1 MAEIVTALAS
11 ANSPMLIL
19 SPEQWLMYAETD
31 KQNPQLYDPQGRTVN
46 YEQLVKLNG
55 DRYAREASLE
65 RFKQQHTQ
73 IQRALERQATELAAA
88 KPDVVVI
95 LSYVSRDLFGLDNQ
109 PGLYIFGGPKMISR
123 GHPLPADAPAW
134 MRDQAAGWG
143 QDRHREF
150 PVASSFARELASR
163 LATQADVAYAEEL
176 PNPANL
182 GFGHIFTYPAMRLIG
197 DSGIAV
203 VPIAINVMMEP
214 NIPPPARCYAIG
226 QALAAALDA
235 VAGRARVAIVSSASL
250 CHFTVNEALDG
261 QVVRGLREGKP
272 ELLRGVP
279 VSNLNG
285 QNGQLR
291 IYITLGGILQD
302 RPIRWSEYLAI
313 YRTPAG
319 TGVGLLFAGW

>member
-31 KQNPQLYDPQGRTVN
+31 KKNPQLYDPQGRTIN
-46 YEQLVKLNG
+46 YEQLVQLNG
-55 DRYAREASLE
+55 ERYAQEATLE
-65 RFKQQHTQ
+65 HFKQQHAQ
-73 IQRALERQATELAAA
+73 IQRALERQTTELAAA
-88 KPDVVVI
+88 KPDVVLI

-109 PGLYIFGGPKMISR
+109 PSLYVFGGPKMISR
-123 GHPLPADAPAW
+123 GHVLPAAAPGW

-143 QDRHREF
+143 QDGHREF
-150 PVASSFARELASR
+150 PVASSFARELAAR

-197 DSGIAV
+197 ASGIPV
-203 VPIAINVMMEP
+203 VPVAVNVMMEP
-214 NIPPPARCYAIG
+214 NIPSPTRCHDIG
-226 QALAAALDA
+226 QAIATALDG
-235 VAGRARVAIVSSASL
+235 VAGRARVAVVSSASL
-250 CHFTVNEALDG
+250 CHFTVNEALDA
-261 QVVRGLREGKP
+261 QVVRGLRENKP

-279 VSNLNG
+279 VSNLQG

-291 IYITLGGILQD
+291 VYITLGGMMGA

-319 TGVGLLFAGW
+319 TGVGLFFAGW